1 MADVTMRHMAIA
13 YLITNTLLYLAL
25 AAWCIVSPQSTS
37 QAVGFSLISG
47 SGRSEYLVVYGGLQ
61 IGLAIFF
68 ALCAYYPMWTY
79 MGIVFGCC
87 LYCPILIC
95 RIISF
100 LKFEGIGNVTIGTGI
115 LELVLTISGLY
126 LLWSLR

>member
-1 MADVTMRHMAIA
+1 MAIA

-37 QAVGFSLISG
+37 QAIGYSLISG

-61 IGLAIFF
+61 IGLAVFF
-68 ALCAYYPMWTY
+68 ALCAYYAHWTLI
-79 MGIVFGCC
+79 GIIFGCC
-87 LYCPILIC
+87 LYVPILIC

-100 LKFEGIGNVTIGTGI
+100 LKFDDIGTVTIGTGI
-115 LELVLTISGLY
+115 LELIMSVWGLY
-126 LLWSLR
+126 LLWSMRYSSGIPN